1 MAKFKFED
9 FVEDDLVIYSLFNSI
24 LEALESF
31 LDGTTPNADIEIS
44 RNFKALTYGTAE
56 VSDVEL
62 GYVKGVT
69 DEIQDQLNAKQ
80 DSLVSATNIKTI
92 NSTSLLGSG
101 NIDITTDTYEASDF
115 DIKDLTDSTSLRTT
129 WSAKQKAIT
138 VSATEPE
145 SPVTGDI
152 WIEIAE

>member
-1 MAKFKFED
+1 MGKFKFED
-9 FVEDDLVIYSLFNSI
+9 FVEDDLVVYSLFNSI

-56 VSDVEL
+56 VTDAEL
-62 GYVKGVT
+62 GYLSGVT
-69 DEIQDQLNAKQ
+69 DEIQAQINDKQ
-80 DSLVSATNIKTI
+80 ETLASGGNIKSVNGVSI
-92 NSTSLLGSG
+92 LGSG
-101 NIDITTDTYEASDF
+101 NMVTPNTTYEASNF

-145 SPVTGDI
+145 SPSTGDI
-152 WIEIAE
+152 WIEIE